1 MSNESEGY
9 IALAEYIKT
18 QLESGTPI
26 EKSLSQIKLAL
37 KFNII
42 PNDAFQAVLS
52 TPFDELYSKVKEIA
66 RDRGYPI
73 LETEQA
79 EKYCNS
85 IYTSLKK

>member
-1 MSNESEGY
+1 MTNESEGY

-37 KFNII
+37 RFNII
-42 PNDAFQAVLS
+42 PNDTFKSVLS
-52 TPFDELYSKVKEIA
+52 IPFEDLYAKIQGVAK
-66 RDRGYPI
+66 DKGYPI

-79 EKYCNS
+79 EVYCKS
-85 IYTSLKK
+85 IYTALQK